1 MAITKV
7 LLIDDEPHI
16 RKIGQISLARVGG
29 YEVLLAASGPEGLA
43 LAVSARPDVILLDVM
58 MAGMDGPMTLA
69 ELRARPE
76 TAHIPVLFMTAS
88 AQGSEISRYRS
99 LGAAGVI
106 GKPFDPMTLPAQI
119 AALVGEAR
127 AS

>member
-1 MAITKV
+1 MAIAKV

-16 RKIGQISLARVGG
+16 RKIGQIALTRVGG
-29 YEVLLAASGPEGLA
+29 FVALLAASGPEGIA
-43 LAVSARPDVILLDVM
+43 LASSERPDVILLDVM
-58 MAGMDGPMTLA
+58 MAGMDGPMTLL

-76 TAHIPVLFMTAS
+76 TAHIPVLFMTANL
-88 AQGSEISRYRS
+88 QPGEVSRYES

-119 AALVGEAR
+119 AAIVGAR

>member
-1 MAITKV
+1 MAITKI

-29 YEVLLAASGPEGLA
+29 FEALLAASGPEGIA
-43 LAVSARPDVILLDVM
+43 LAVRERPDVILLDVM
-58 MAGMDGPMTLA
+58 MAGMDGPMTLS

-76 TAHIPVLFMTAS
+76 TAHIPVLFMTAHL
-88 AQGSEISRYRS
+88 ADAGRYER

-106 GKPFDPMTLPAQI
+106 AKPFDPMTLPAQI
-119 AALVGEAR
+119 VALVGGAGTP
-127 AS
+127 